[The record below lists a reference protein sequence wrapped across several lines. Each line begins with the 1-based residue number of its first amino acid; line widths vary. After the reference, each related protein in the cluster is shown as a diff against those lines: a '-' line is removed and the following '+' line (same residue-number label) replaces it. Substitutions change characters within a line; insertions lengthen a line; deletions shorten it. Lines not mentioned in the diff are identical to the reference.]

1 MVKEKLFQQTDE
13 AESVEQ
19 TVQELDEDLTEKG
32 KKKSKYRCGGH

>member
-32 KKKSKYRCGGH
+32 KKSKYRCGGH